1 CGLGDDDELAAS
13 VGIPMQLILRRA
25 NVFRLSGPWS
35 EDDYDVFEGDRDVGR
50 IYRVTDRPN
59 SEWFWGVSF
68 DLILTGEKAERRR
81 ARRPWQPLPSI
92 WNGAPKEP

>member
-1 CGLGDDDELAAS
+1 
-13 VGIPMQLILRRA
+13 MQLILRRA

-68 DLILTGEKAERRR
+68 DLTLTGEKSYGRPRNRAIMLTTCVAWRPIGAAAE
-81 ARRPWQPLPSI
+81 L
-92 WNGAPKEP
+92 EPMTFAVMS